1 MGVLERRKSF
11 KTSISMKE
19 WSNATV
25 VEFMKSLEIDPKP
38 FAENGVQGNDLIDM
52 DESSLMD
59 DLGLTQFK
67 AKKVLKAIKNQE
79 KERKIDA
86 P

>member
-1 MGVLERRKSF
+1 
-11 KTSISMKE
+11 
-19 WSNATV
+19 
-25 VEFMKSLEIDPKP
+25 
-38 FAENGVQGNDLIDM
+38 M
-52 DESSLMD
+52 DESSLID
-59 DLGLTQFK
+59 GLGLTPFK